1 MALFVFFDT
10 GKTIG
15 TEIAYI
21 QCELKKS
28 CLAHND
34 RRNSVTNNFLQIEP
48 GALAGVRILD
58 LTRVLAGPFC
68 TMLLGDMGAEIIKV
82 EEPGKGDDTRT
93 YPPFIEGYST
103 YFCNMN
109 RNKKS
114 ITLDLKKPEAK
125 AVFKE
130 MVKNVDVVIENYKPG
145 TMTKLG
151 IGHDD
156 LKAINPRL
164 IFASISG
171 FGQYGPYKDRPG
183 YDIIGQA
190 MGGLMSVSGW
200 PDSPPTRSG
209 TAMGDI
215 LAGLNCCIGIL
226 AALKGRDVTGRGQSV
241 DVSLVDSVVSAMETI
256 IQIYLVEKR
265 IPGRIGNRYE
275 FIYPYDTFAAA
286 DGWVVIGVGN
296 DPVWKRFC
304 QVIGREELID
314 RPEFK
319 CNPDRIKNNHEL
331 NVIVTEWTRQHK
343 VAEIV
348 DLLLANSVPS
358 APIYN
363 VEQIVNDPH
372 IAGAREMFVDMLNPE
387 GHPMK
392 VVACP
397 IKFSETKATVRTTAP
412 NLGEHTALVLQ
423 QLAGLNTEQIAT
435 LKNSG
440 ALG

>member
-1 MALFVFFDT
+1 MDL
-10 GKTIG
+10 
-15 TEIAYI
+15 
-21 QCELKKS
+21 
-28 CLAHND
+28 
-34 RRNSVTNNFLQIEP
+34 LQAEA
-48 GALAGVRILD
+48 GALNGVRILD

-68 TMLLGDMGAEIIKV
+68 TMLMADMGADVVKI

-93 YPPFIEGYST
+93 YPPFIEGCSA

-114 ITLDLKKPEAK
+114 ITLDLKKAEAK

-130 MVKNVDVVIENYKPG
+130 MVKNVDIVIENYKPG
-145 TMTKLG
+145 TMAKLG
-151 IGHDD
+151 IGYDD
-156 LKAINPRL
+156 LKEINPRL

-171 FGQYGPYKDRPG
+171 FGQYGPYRERPG

-226 AALKGRDVTGRGQSV
+226 AALKGREISGRGQSV
-241 DVSLVDSVVSAMETI
+241 DVALVDSVVSAMETI
-256 IQIYLVEKR
+256 IQLYLVEKR

-286 DGWVVIGVGN
+286 DGWAVIAVGN
-296 DPVWKRFC
+296 DAVWKRFC
-304 QVIGREELID
+304 EVIGREELID

-319 CNPDRIKNNHEL
+319 KNPDRVKNNHAL
-331 NVIVTEWTRQHK
+331 NAIVTEWTRQRK

-358 APIYN
+358 APINN
-363 VEQIVNDPH
+363 VEQLVTDPH
-372 IAGAREMFVDMLNPE
+372 IAGAREMFVDMLNPLGE
-387 GHPMK
+387 PMK

-397 IKFSETKATVRTTAP
+397 IKFSETKASVRTTAP
-412 NLGEHTALVLQ
+412 NLGEHTDEVLQ
-423 QLAGLNTEQIAT
+423 QWAGLNELQIDA
-435 LKNSG
+435 LKKTG

>member
-1 MALFVFFDT
+1 MNLLQ
-10 GKTIG
+10 
-15 TEIAYI
+15 TE
-21 QCELKKS
+21 
-28 CLAHND
+28 
-34 RRNSVTNNFLQIEP
+34 T
-48 GALAGVRILD
+48 GALKGVRILD

-68 TMLLGDMGAEIIKV
+68 TMLLADMGAEVIKI

-93 YPPFIEGYST
+93 YPPFLEGVSA

-109 RNKKS
+109 RNKLS

-130 MVKNVDVVIENYKPG
+130 MAKNVDVVIENYKPG

-151 IGHDD
+151 LDYD
-156 LKAINPRL
+156 VLKEINPRL

-171 FGQYGPYKDRPG
+171 FGQYGPYRERPG

-209 TAMGDI
+209 TAMGDV

-226 AALKGRDVTGRGQSV
+226 AAMKGREVTGRGQSV
-241 DVSLVDSVVSAMETI
+241 DVALVDSVVSAMETI
-256 IQIYLVEKR
+256 IQLYLVENR

-275 FIYPYDTFAAA
+275 FIYPYDTFAAS
-286 DGWVVIGVGN
+286 DGWAVIAVGN
-296 DPVWKRFC
+296 DAVWKRFC
-304 QVIGREELID
+304 QVIGREDLID
-314 RPEFK
+314 RPEFQK
-319 CNPDRIKNNHEL
+319 NPDRVKNNHEL
-331 NVIVTEWTRQHK
+331 NAIVTEWTRQHT

-348 DLLLANSVPS
+348 ELLLANSVPA
-358 APIYN
+358 APIN
-363 VEQIVNDPH
+363 DVKQLVNDPH
-372 IAGAREMFVDMLNPE
+372 IAGAREMFVDMLNPA
-387 GHPMK
+387 GQPMK

-397 IKFSETKATVRTTAP
+397 IKFSDTKATVRTTAP
-412 NLGEHTALVLQ
+412 NLGEHTDAVLQ
-423 QLAGLNTEQIAT
+423 ELAGLDPAQITA
-435 LKNSG
+435 LRKSG